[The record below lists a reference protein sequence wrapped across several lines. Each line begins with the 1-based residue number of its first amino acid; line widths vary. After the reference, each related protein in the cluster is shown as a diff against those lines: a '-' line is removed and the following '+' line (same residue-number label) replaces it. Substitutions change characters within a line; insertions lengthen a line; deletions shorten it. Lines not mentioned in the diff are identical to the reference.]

1 MRRRVAAPF
10 LFLLLACA
18 PAWAGDKLT
27 LHVSATILP
36 RNTCAL
42 DTQALM
48 RCSGTDAKVLYR
60 TSSNNASLQP
70 LVASAM
76 RGKAQQ
82 VRTPAGRDILTIEF

>member
-10 LFLLLACA
+10 LFLLLAAA

-42 DTQALM
+42 GPDATI

-60 TSSNNASLQP
+60 TPGDGASAP
-70 LVASAM
+70 PVVASAT
-76 RGKAQQ
+76 RHKAHA
-82 VRTPAGRDILTIEF
+82 VRMPAERNVLTIEF